1 MMLGEIFRKP
11 SAHKRKNKT
20 NSFRNVQVV
29 IHIHL
34 PLFFLE
40 QSRYK
45 FLPTINL
52 RLMQIDSHSKMQQR
66 RSNFETSR
74 YLFCMNTCLA
84 LVIIFKYAT
93 NTILYSILNFFR
105 ICVKRIMEL
114 VLKNLYQNLVNNYF
128 EYIFLFSLEI
138 MTHRIFHSMR
148 FAYNCWFVVI
158 IFVVNN
164 LCSNQYKPVML
175 LLLKPAEDQT

>member
-1 MMLGEIFRKP
+1 MTDCMMLGEIFRKP

-84 LVIIFKYAT
+84 IVIIFKYAT
-93 NTILYSILNFFR
+93 KKVMIWFIQVHSIE
-105 ICVKRIMEL
+105 IKPW
-114 VLKNLYQNLVNNYF
+114 NNYF
-128 EYIFLFSLEI
+128 VCVIRYIIRIASNTSLCY
-138 MTHRIFHSMR
+138 FHSMKR
-148 FAYNCWFVVI
+148 EK
-158 IFVVNN
+158 
-164 LCSNQYKPVML
+164 LDML
-175 LLLKPAEDQT
+175 PNFSSY